1 MTAEKQKKVYQVA
14 KELNVATPAIVE
26 FLEDRGFDV
35 PKKHMSAL
43 TEEMY
48 VEVIKKF
55 DPARWQRQLED
66 ETRVIDD
73 NRRAEAERA
82 RTEQSLK
89 ILDDLATQATEAAE
103 TLIRQVQEQ
112 KQERARKAQ
121 QQTEQQDS
129 EKIAEERR
137 IAEDAERARQV
148 AEENERRE
156 AERREAERIE
166 AERRESERAE
176 AERLAAQ
183 KPTEAQGRQPAAPA
197 AEQPPR
203 APYQP
208 SSRDQEP
215 RRPRT
220 PQDGRDSR
228 PQGPGGDRPRYQGPQ
243 GQGQG
248 RPGDGRP
255 QGPGGDR
262 PRYQGQGQGQGRPGE
277 GRPQGPGGDRPRYQ
291 GPQGQGQ
298 GRPGEG
304 RPQGQGR
311 PGDGGRPQ
319 GPPRTGEAGRPQGGP
334 PRPGAPERPG
344 APRPP
349 LNKPKEG
356 PPRRRPTKED
366 IEALEKQ
373 KKLLAAQKS
382 EKYRKVTVE
391 ELDSPARRK
400 QRRKRVDQKEVAA
413 TIKQTLASM
422 DASKK
427 QRHRRRER
435 GTEVLAEDD
444 NKLRLTEFVTTSELA
459 NLMGVEFSD
468 VIAKFL
474 SMGKLVSIN
483 QRLDKDLI
491 ELIADEFG
499 FEVEFTTGKEEE
511 EIEEEEAE
519 APEDLIPRPPVVT
532 VMGHVDHGK
541 TTLLDYLRK
550 TSVTAG
556 ESGGI
561 TQHMGAYEL
570 VYHDRSITF
579 LDTPGHEAFTAM
591 RARGAQITDIVILV
605 VAADDQVR
613 PQTLEAISHAQ
624 SAGVPIV
631 VAINKV
637 DKPSADPER
646 VRQQLAEHNVLVEQW
661 GGKVQSAEI
670 SAKFGQGL
678 DNLLDEVLLCAD
690 LLELKSNP
698 NRHARAT
705 VLENRLDKGRGIVA
719 TVIVTA
725 GTLRV
730 GDNFVAGQ
738 QYGKVR
744 LLLNEWGESRDK
756 AFPGHPIQ
764 VIGFSGAPQP
774 GDTFVVFES
783 EREVKEIAMRRQ
795 ILQREQTFRQI
806 HMLSLDQISQRIK
819 EGGVRELSLIIKGD
833 ADGSVEA
840 ISDTLQ
846 RLGTSEVAVRIVH
859 RGVGAISESDVLL
872 ASATGSIILG
882 FHVHPNIK
890 ARELAGREQV
900 DIRVYR
906 VIYEMEDDI
915 RAALEG
921 MLAPDTREDVVGLVE
936 IRELFVIPKIGT
948 IAGSFVVS
956 GKILRS
962 SQVRLLRDGREI
974 WRGKLSSLRRFKD
987 DVREV
992 KQGFDCGIGLDGN
1005 PEIKPNDTL
1014 EVFEV
1019 VEVKRKLEQTSA

>member
-1 MTAEKQKKVYQVA
+1 VSAEKQKKVYQVA

-35 PKKHMSAL
+35 PKKHMSPL

-66 ETRVIDD
+66 ETRVLDD
-73 NRRAEAERA
+73 ARRAEAERA
-82 RTEQSLK
+82 RAEQSLK
-89 ILDDLATQATEAAE
+89 MLDELATQANEAAE

-112 KQERARKAQ
+112 KEGRARKVQ
-121 QQTEQQDS
+121 QQVEQV
-129 EKIAEERR
+129 EAERLAEEKRL
-137 IAEDAERARQV
+137 ADEAERARQI

-156 AERREAERIE
+156 ADRKEAERIEAERKEAERIE
-166 AERRESERAE
+166 AERRERERAI
-176 AERLAAQ
+176 AAQKLAAQ
-183 KPTEAQGRQPAAPA
+183 KRAQ
-197 AEQPPR
+197 
-203 APYQP
+203 QP
-208 SSRDQEP
+208 SRGREPQDQQ
-215 RRPRT
+215 RRPR
-220 PQDGRDSR
+220 PQDRQPQRPEERPPRQGERGQPRDGARAPQSR
-228 PQGPGGDRPRYQGPQ
+228 PPMGAQ
-243 GQGQG
+243 
-248 RPGDGRP
+248 
-255 QGPGGDR
+255 
-262 PRYQGQGQGQGRPGE
+262 RPGE
-277 GRPQGPGGDRPRYQ
+277 
-291 GPQGQGQ
+291 
-298 GRPGEG
+298 
-304 RPQGQGR
+304 
-311 PGDGGRPQ
+311 GGRPQ
-319 GPPRTGEAGRPQGGP
+319 G
-334 PRPGAPERPG
+334 

-349 LNKPKEG
+349 MGDRAGAPKPALAKPKEG
-356 PPRRRPTKED
+356 PPRKRPTKED

-373 KKLLAAQKS
+373 KKLLAAQKA
-382 EKYRKVTVE
+382 EKYRKVAVDE
-391 ELDSPARRK
+391 FEAPARRK
-400 QRRKRVDQKEVAA
+400 QRRKRVDQREVAA

-422 DASKK
+422 DTSKK

-435 GTEVLAEDD
+435 GTEVLAEEDS
-444 NKLRLTEFVTTSELA
+444 KLRLTEFVTTQELA
-459 NLMGVEFSD
+459 NLMGVEFGE

-491 ELIADEFG
+491 ELVADEFG
-499 FEVEFTTGKEEE
+499 FEVEFTTGKDEEE
-511 EIEEEEAE
+511 VEVEDVD
-519 APEDLIPRPPVVT
+519 APEDLVPRPPVVT

-550 TSVTAG
+550 TTVTAG

-561 TQHMGAYEL
+561 TQHIGAYEV
-570 VYHDRSITF
+570 VYHERSITF

-613 PQTLEAISHAQ
+613 PQTVEAINHAQ

-637 DKPSADPER
+637 DKPGADPER
-646 VRQQLAEHNVLVEQW
+646 IRQQLAEHNVLVEQW

-690 LLELKSNP
+690 ILELKANP
-698 NRHARAT
+698 KRRARAT

-719 TVIVTA
+719 TLIVTG

-744 LLLNEWGESRDK
+744 ALLNEWGDNKEK
-756 AFPGHPIQ
+756 ASPGHPVQ

-819 EGGVRELSLIIKGD
+819 EGGLRELSLIIKGD

-921 MLAPDTREDVVGLVE
+921 MLAPDTREDVVGLIE
-936 IRELFVIPKIGT
+936 IRELFTIPKIGT
-948 IAGSFVVS
+948 IAGCFVVS
-956 GKILRS
+956 GKVVRS
-962 SQVRLLRDGREI
+962 SQVRLLRDGREV

-987 DVREV
+987 DVKEV
-992 KQGFDCGIGLDGN
+992 KAGFDCGIGLDGN
-1005 PEIKPNDTL
+1005 PEIKVNDTL
-1014 EVFEV
+1014 EVYEI